1 MEFLEIYKAQ
11 HSGKTFRKKKNEKT
25 LSDEVAELGKDW
37 IMKDLE
43 CHAQEFGVYP
53 EIRRAAI
60 KGIVWSYLH
69 C

>member
-1 MEFLEIYKAQ
+1 M
-11 HSGKTFRKKKNEKT
+11 